1 MPHILWAQSRPADAQ
16 RGVHL
21 GLIHGLASTAYGR
34 SLGILNA
41 SDVAKRK
48 DFVRRIP
55 LVTYDELK
63 PWVLRAR
70 MGEPH
75 VLWPGVT
82 KWFAQSSGTTSD
94 VHKWLPVTSESLQEG
109 HYKGG
114 KDVLAQFCHQVPDAQ
129 LYQGKHLILGG
140 SSALV
145 QEGKKAMKGDLSA
158 IIVRHLPPWCEA
170 RRTPSRDIALME
182 DWAQKVDAVARAT
195 SREDVRILAGVPSWM
210 SLVAARVLEITGKDH
225 LREVWPNLTLYMHGG
240 VGFAPYRDTFNA
252 LIPQEDG
259 RPRMHYLET
268 YNASE
273 GFFSYQDDLMRD
285 DMALLM
291 DHGIYY
297 EFIPMEELGKSD
309 PVALEF
315 REVEEGQTYA
325 LVISTNA
332 GLWRYVVGDLVTV
345 TSKIPLRVQVTGRIT
360 SHLNLVGEEV
370 MEHQTDQTVAAVSTE
385 LGAHVYNYMVGPVFD
400 AMGKPVGHHW
410 IVEFQKDSMQ
420 PPATALASRLDK
432 RLQGLNGDYAAK
444 RVASLALQS
453 PKVSVVPSGTFD
465 TWLRSKNRL
474 GGQHK
479 VPRLTDQIA
488 ELDRIVGLA
497 GQELSPTY

>member
-1 MPHILWAQSRPADAQ
+1 M
-16 RGVHL
+16 
-21 GLIHGLASTAYGR
+21 Y
-34 SLGILNA
+34 
-41 SDVAKRK
+41 K
-48 DFVRRIP
+48 VR
-55 LVTYDELK
+55 L
-63 PWVLRAR
+63 
-70 MGEPH
+70 
-75 VLWPGVT
+75 
-82 KWFAQSSGTTSD
+82 
-94 VHKWLPVTSESLQEG
+94 
-109 HYKGG
+109 
-114 KDVLAQFCHQVPDAQ
+114 
-129 LYQGKHLILGG
+129 
-140 SSALV
+140 
-145 QEGKKAMKGDLSA
+145 
-158 IIVRHLPPWCEA
+158 
-170 RRTPSRDIALME
+170 
-182 DWAQKVDAVARAT
+182 
-195 SREDVRILAGVPSWM
+195 
-210 SLVAARVLEITGKDH
+210 
-225 LREVWPNLTLYMHGG
+225 
-240 VGFAPYRDTFNA
+240 
-252 LIPQEDG
+252 
-259 RPRMHYLET
+259 
-268 YNASE
+268 
-273 GFFSYQDDLMRD
+273 
-285 DMALLM
+285 
-291 DHGIYY
+291 
-297 EFIPMEELGKSD
+297 
-309 PVALEF
+309 
-315 REVEEGQTYA
+315 GQTYA

-497 GQELSPTY
+497 GQELSPTC